1 MMYNEHFG
9 LRQAPFRITPDTSL
23 FYTGG
28 GRGDVLDALVYA
40 ITSGEGIVKVVGE
53 VGTGKTM
60 LCRMLEERLPD
71 NVQVQALPL
80 RAEDG
85 GESHGTLYTRG
96 GEQTVCM
103 LMHPRGDMQRHYLM
117 PALLEAGFA
126 TFGQAG
132 RFINNDVNLIHERL
146 LLDVATAVRTLR
158 ERGFANVVLLGNS
171 GGGALFTFYQAQAA
185 TPPPGRLRDTA
196 AGDPCDLNGFELPA
210 ADGIIQ
216 LATHLGQ
223 GVLMLG
229 IIDPSVVD
237 ESDPLSCAASLDMY
251 DPANGFRPL
260 PEASRY
266 APECH
271 ARSRAAPR
279 ERVARI
285 DATCRSHGAE
295 WNPYLARVGAPDFAS
310 LPEPEQRRCLRRA
323 FAGRYLAIHRTE
335 AAPEYTDLS
344 LCPSERAIGSFF
356 SPRPDV
362 FNSLEAGFGKIQTPR
377 AWLSTWSG
385 LASRASTLACLPQ
398 VRIPTL
404 VIAYT
409 GDNAVFTSHTDA
421 IFEHSPAADK
431 AHQAV
436 RGDHL
441 GYGPG
446 GMSDRSGQ
454 REAAGICVEW
464 LRKRF

>member
-1 MMYNEHFG
+1 MAFPQLARYPALG
-9 LRQAPFRITPDTSL
+9 PSL
-23 FYTGG
+23 WSF
-28 GRGDVLDALVYA
+28 D
-40 ITSGEGIVKVVGE
+40 
-53 VGTGKTM
+53 
-60 LCRMLEERLPD
+60 RLPD
-71 NVQVQALPL
+71 GVSARATPL

-96 GEQTVCM
+96 GERTVCM

-126 TFGQAG
+126 TWGQAG
-132 RFINNDVNLIHERL
+132 RYINNDVNLIHERL
-146 LLDVATAVRTLR
+146 LLDVAAAVRALR
-158 ERGFANVVLLGNS
+158 EQGFERVVLIGNS
-171 GGGALFTFYQAQAA
+171 GGGALFTFYQSQAA

-196 AGDPCDLNGFELPA
+196 AGDACDLNAFELQP
-210 ADGIIQ
+210 ADGIVQ

-237 ESDPLSCAASLDMY
+237 ERDPLACDPGLDMY
-251 DPANGFRPL
+251 DPANGFQPL
-260 PEASRY
+260 PQPSRY
-266 APECH
+266 TPEFL
-271 ARSRAAPR
+271 ARYRAAQR
-279 ERVARI
+279 ARVARI
-285 DATCRSHGAE
+285 DATCRAHVAE
-295 WNPYLARVGAPDFAS
+295 WSHYLTRVGAPDFAS

-323 FAGRYLAIHRTE
+323 FAGRYFEIHRTE

-362 FNSLEAGFGKIQTPR
+362 FNSLEAGFGKYQTPR

-404 VIAYT
+404 VLAYT
-409 GDNAVFTSHTDA
+409 GDNAVFTSHTNA
-421 IFEHSPAADK
+421 IFEQSPAADK
-431 AHQAV
+431 ERCSV

-454 REAAGICVEW
+454 REAGMIAVEW